1 MAIALVSVTDLAETV
16 VDLPATDRAAD
27 LAARVV
33 TDLAP
38 DLADP
43 VVMVQVDLVAMI
55 VVVMTAA
62 LPVSKTH
69 RSSVPSSLALSSR
82 MTRSLKS
89 SVAR

>member
-1 MAIALVSVTDLAETV
+1 MAIALVSVMV
-16 VDLPATDRAAD
+16 LPATDRAAA
-27 LAARVV
+27 LVV
-33 TDLAP
+33 TVLAP

-55 VVVMTAA
+55 VVAMTAV

>member
-1 MAIALVSVTDLAETV
+1 VTA
-16 VDLPATDRAAD
+16 
-27 LAARVV
+27 
-33 TDLAP
+33 LAP

-55 VVVMTAA
+55 VVAMTAV

-89 SVAR
+89 SVAP

>member
-1 MAIALVSVTDLAETV
+1 MAIALVSVMD
-16 VDLPATDRAAD
+16 PAVTAADRPAAD
-27 LAARVV
+27 LVV
-33 TDLAP
+33 TVLAP

-55 VVVMTAA
+55 VVAMTAV

-82 MTRSLKS
+82 MTRSSKS

>member
-1 MAIALVSVTDLAETV
+1 MAIALVSVTV
-16 VDLPATDRAAD
+16 LPATDRAAA
-27 LAARVV
+27 LVV
-33 TDLAP
+33 TVLAP

-55 VVVMTAA
+55 VVAMTAV

>member
-1 MAIALVSVTDLAETV
+1 MAIALVSVMV
-16 VDLPATDRAAD
+16 LPATDRAAA
-27 LAARVV
+27 LVV
-33 TDLAP
+33 TVLAP
-38 DLADP
+38 DLAAP
-43 VVMVQVDLVAMI
+43 VVMALVDLAAMI

-89 SVAR
+89 SVAP

>member
-1 MAIALVSVTDLAETV
+1 MAIALVFVMDPAVTA
-16 VDLPATDRAAD
+16 ADRPAAD
-27 LAARVV
+27 LVV
-33 TDLAP
+33 TALAP

-55 VVVMTAA
+55 VVAMTAV

-82 MTRSLKS
+82 MTRSSRS
-89 SVAR
+89 SAVP

>member
-1 MAIALVSVTDLAETV
+1 MAIALVFVMDPAVTA
-16 VDLPATDRAAD
+16 ADRPAAD
-27 LAARVV
+27 LVV
-33 TDLAP
+33 TALAP

-43 VVMVQVDLVAMI
+43 VVMALVDLAAMI
-55 VVVMTAA
+55 VVAMTAA

-89 SVAR
+89 SVAP

>member
-1 MAIALVSVTDLAETV
+1 MAIALVFVMDPAVTA
-16 VDLPATDRAAD
+16 ADRPAAD
-27 LAARVV
+27 LVV
-33 TDLAP
+33 TALAP

-55 VVVMTAA
+55 VVAMTAV

>member
-1 MAIALVSVTDLAETV
+1 MAIALVSVMV
-16 VDLPATDRAAD
+16 LPATDRAAA
-27 LAARVV
+27 LVV
-33 TDLAP
+33 TVLAP

-43 VVMVQVDLVAMI
+43 VVMVQVDLAAMI
-55 VVVMTAA
+55 VVVLTAA

-89 SVAR
+89 SVAP

>member
-1 MAIALVSVTDLAETV
+1 MAIALVSVMD
-16 VDLPATDRAAD
+16 PAVTAADRPAAD
-27 LAARVV
+27 LVV
-33 TDLAP
+33 TALAP

-43 VVMVQVDLVAMI
+43 VVMALVDLAAMI

>member
-1 MAIALVSVTDLAETV
+1 MAIALVFVMDPAVT
-16 VDLPATDRAAD
+16 AAD
-27 LAARVV
+27 RPAAALVV
-33 TDLAP
+33 TVLAP

-55 VVVMTAA
+55 VVAMTAV

-89 SVAR
+89 SVAP

>member
-1 MAIALVSVTDLAETV
+1 MAIALVSVMA
-16 VDLPATDRAAD
+16 LPATDRAAA
-27 LAARVV
+27 LVV
-33 TDLAP
+33 TVLAP

-55 VVVMTAA
+55 VVAMTAV

>member
-1 MAIALVSVTDLAETV
+1 MAIALVSVMD
-16 VDLPATDRAAD
+16 PAVTAADRPAAD
-27 LAARVV
+27 LVV
-33 TDLAP
+33 TALAP

-55 VVVMTAA
+55 VVAMTAV

>member
-1 MAIALVSVTDLAETV
+1 MAIALVSVMA
-16 VDLPATDRAAD
+16 LPATDRAAA
-27 LAARVV
+27 LVV
-33 TDLAP
+33 TVLAP

-55 VVVMTAA
+55 VVAMTAV

-89 SVAR
+89 SVAP

>member
-1 MAIALVSVTDLAETV
+1 MAIALVSVMV
-16 VDLPATDRAAD
+16 LPATDRAAD
-27 LAARVV
+27 LVV
-33 TDLAP
+33 TVLAP
-38 DLADP
+38 DLAAP

-55 VVVMTAA
+55 VVAMTAV

-89 SVAR
+89 SVAP

>member
-1 MAIALVSVTDLAETV
+1 MAIALVSVMV
-16 VDLPATDRAAD
+16 LPATDRAAA
-27 LAARVV
+27 LVV
-33 TDLAP
+33 TVLAP

-55 VVVMTAA
+55 VVAMTAV

-89 SVAR
+89 SVAP